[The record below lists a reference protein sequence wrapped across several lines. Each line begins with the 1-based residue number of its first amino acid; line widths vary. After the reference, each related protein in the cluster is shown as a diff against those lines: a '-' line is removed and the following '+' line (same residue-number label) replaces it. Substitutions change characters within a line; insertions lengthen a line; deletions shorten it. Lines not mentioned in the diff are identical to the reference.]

1 MKASAFA
8 LGLCAAL
15 LLGAAG
21 CDDVAPRVL
30 LDLEGPRGEAEAPG
44 PWTIAILTDGTVPRL
59 FIAVDEDGFSTRPVT
74 AAGAGQFVGV
84 VPPLPVGTSIRYYAE
99 AGGETAPAA
108 GPRVVEIVAP
118 RGPEPDASVGRCGL
132 SFRAPLDG
140 QQLREGVDDTA
151 PQSGLQFTVIVDTD
165 LPDGHPL
172 RLEVETM
179 GYADV
184 VGVGQVGFRDVTMP
198 TGEVRLRA
206 HGRRDGGTCEAEIT
220 VFVSGS

>member
-165 LPDGHPL
+165 LLRRPRRQSRARTGTATASQMCSRVLHSSAERLLPRLFHSRQCIHRRRPL
-172 RLEVETM
+172 
-179 GYADV
+179 
-184 VGVGQVGFRDVTMP
+184 
-198 TGEVRLRA
+198 
-206 HGRRDGGTCEAEIT
+206 
-220 VFVSGS
+220 